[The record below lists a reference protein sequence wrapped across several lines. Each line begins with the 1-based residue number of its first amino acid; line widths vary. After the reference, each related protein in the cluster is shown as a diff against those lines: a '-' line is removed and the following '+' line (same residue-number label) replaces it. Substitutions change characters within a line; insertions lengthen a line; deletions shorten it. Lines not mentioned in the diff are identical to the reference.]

1 MSNTFLGNFFS
12 FHKQLCSTSQAV
24 DSFCV
29 HMFNKVVDF
38 SVCTVQLG
46 KIKKNEIHD
55 DLSQTVPQATITEQF
70 LFFQMNEKDCVILL
84 FSKKIRRVF
93 VKCRMINTLS

>member
-1 MSNTFLGNFFS
+1 MSYTFLGNFFS

-29 HMFNKVVDF
+29 HMLNKVVDF

-46 KIKKNEIHD
+46 KIKKNEIPD

-93 VKCRMINTLS
+93 CEV